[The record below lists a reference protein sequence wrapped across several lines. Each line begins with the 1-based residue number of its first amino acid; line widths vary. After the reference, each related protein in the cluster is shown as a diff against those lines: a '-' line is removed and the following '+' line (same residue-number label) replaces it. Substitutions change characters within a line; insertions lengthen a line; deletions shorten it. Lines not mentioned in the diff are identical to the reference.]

1 MTLPAPEQALQGLR
15 ERFPALSVTL
25 SQSFDA
31 ACAALPHEW
40 TGGWSMADPEGHHH
54 ATVRAMVRRV
64 PDHAQAVSVY
74 YWEWSNGLEIIPV
87 LGLVWSA
94 PRT

>member
-1 MTLPAPEQALQGLR
+1 
-15 ERFPALSVTL
+15 
-25 SQSFDA
+25 
-31 ACAALPHEW
+31 
-40 TGGWSMADPEGHHH
+40 MADPEGHHH

-64 PDHAQAVSVY
+64 PDHAQAVGVY